1 MQSGIQ
7 ARQLNADDAD
17 AIARVFHSR
26 NKLMLRTKGER
37 QRRLPEQIP
46 RLLESGCEA
55 YGTFFGEVLQAFS
68 VFFPWRQL
76 PFSTLVL
83 MQSRPVD
90 GPVNLTRNGLR
101 HCLDA
106 ALRSL
111 EGRGYT
117 HTISRRILDAKW
129 RPEFILK
136 NAGRLGE
143 YSYTIVEVIRAGAAS
158 QWERINGSV
167 LDNQPVEHDT
177 AIVIGAK
184 PEAGVKA
191 DSL

>member
-1 MQSGIQ
+1 MPSGIQ
-7 ARQLNADDAD
+7 AKRLSADDAD

-26 NKLMLRTKGER
+26 SKLMLRTKNER
-37 QRRLPEQIP
+37 QQRVPEDIP
-46 RLLESGCEA
+46 RLLDSGCEA
-55 YGTFFGEVLQAFS
+55 YGTFFGDELQAFS

-83 MQSRPVD
+83 MQSRPVA

-106 ALRSL
+106 ALASL

-117 HTISRRILDAKW
+117 HTISRRILDPKW
-129 RPEFILK
+129 RREFILK

-143 YSYTIVEVIRAGAAS
+143 YSYTIVEVIKAGAAS

-167 LDNQPVEHDT
+167 LDNRPVDHDT
-177 AIVIGAK
+177 AIVIGAR
-184 PEAGVKA
+184 PEAGAKPA
-191 DSL
+191 AP